1 MAENTLREMLYKTF
15 SKMPEKERAKVKA
28 ETIVPAAKPAE
39 PIKVESPKSV
49 GDVTIALQAQGIYDG
64 SMGAAPP
71 SAPNA
76 KQTERG
82 TSGAMEVKSKWDK
95 GNE

>member
-1 MAENTLREMLYKTF
+1 MADNTLREMLYKTF
-15 SKMPEKERAKVKA
+15 SKLPEKEREQVKA
-28 ETIVPAAKPAE
+28 DAIVPTVKPSE

-64 SMGAAPP
+64 SMSAAPP

-76 KQTERG
+76 KQADRG
-82 TSGAMEVKSKWDK
+82 TTGAMEVKSKWDR